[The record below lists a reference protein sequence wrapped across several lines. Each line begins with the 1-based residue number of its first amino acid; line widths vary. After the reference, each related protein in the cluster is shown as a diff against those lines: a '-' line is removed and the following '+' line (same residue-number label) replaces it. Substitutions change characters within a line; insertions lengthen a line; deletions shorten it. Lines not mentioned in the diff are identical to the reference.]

1 MEIPQKLRDYLNSNS
16 VSGRPITDL
25 DEPLNLDSL
34 AFIRLI
40 PFLETELGIWIDD
53 EELLEE
59 NFATLRKLGELIA
72 SKSSAAESRKSS
84 LDFPSAAGTD

>member
-1 MEIPQKLRDYLNSNS
+1 MEIPQKLRDYLDSKS
-16 VSGRPITDL
+16 LSGRRITDL

-40 PFLETELGIWIDD
+40 SFLETDLGIWIDD
-53 EELLEE
+53 EELIEE

-84 LDFPSAAGTD
+84 LDFPSAA